1 MTMKIEDC
9 FSFFQQAATRY
20 HSNCYD
26 ISFSIF
32 ESDTPDYLLCDITNK
47 IAAKLHR
54 NKHKVAEQI
63 VSDLPFSATITADG
77 FVKFY
82 LWQEV

>member
-1 MTMKIEDC
+1 MRIEDC
-9 FSFFQQAATRY
+9 FSLFQQTAVKY
-20 HSNCYD
+20 HSSCSD
-26 ISFSIF
+26 ITFSVF

-63 VSDLPFSATITADG
+63 AAELPFTVTVTKEG
-77 FVKFY
+77 YLKFY